1 MSRILS
7 AFAGAVVEAWAEL
20 RIHKTRVLLSL
31 IGVAIAV
38 AALTA
43 VVALTAIA
51 QQSSAEQFEREGG
64 RPATLMVSL
73 YAKGTQPLDLA
84 VVDAVVQDVRDRYKI
99 SWDSPNAYSNAR
111 VQLIDGVTDISLQL
125 VGEDYAT
132 MHRTL
137 LDQGEW
143 FTDRDAQRLAPAIVV
158 NEAMWQRMGQPS
170 LESNPVIEM
179 VSPNKVTA
187 VVIGIVPARY
197 PEEMAAGFMLYEPFV
212 TDLDPA
218 QAAMISPQWEFWVP
232 EELAVDLQ
240 TSITSLATAKLGEQ
254 FQADVFRSDYAANG
268 MDPFEPIRLVAGG
281 IALLVL
287 FLGALSLVNISL
299 VTIRQRIREI
309 GIRRSFGATAG
320 RVFFAVMMESVVATL
335 AAGIVGVFAAVLLV
349 RSPVVL
355 TAIAPGIIDIPAF
368 PVEAALVGLACAT
381 IVGALAGLL
390 PALVAVRVK
399 VIDAIR
405 Y

>member
-64 RPATLMVSL
+64 RPATLMVSV

-84 VVDAVVQDVRDRYKI
+84 IVDAVVQDVRDRYKI

-111 VQLIDGVTDISLQL
+111 VQLIDGVTDVSLQL

-197 PEEMAAGFMLYEPFV
+197 PEEGAAGFMLYEPFV

-232 EELAVDLQ
+232 EELALDLQ
-240 TSITSLATAKLGEQ
+240 ASITSLATAKLGDQ

-368 PVEAALVGLACAT
+368 PVEAALVGLASAT
-381 IVGALAGLL
+381 VVGALAGLL

>member
-111 VQLIDGVTDISLQL
+111 VQLIDGVTDVSLQL

-137 LDQGEW
+137 LDQGVW

-232 EELAVDLQ
+232 EELALDLQ
-240 TSITSLATAKLGEQ
+240 ASITSLATAKLGDQ

-368 PVEAALVGLACAT
+368 PVEAALVGLASAT

>member
-84 VVDAVVQDVRDRYKI
+84 IVDAVVQDVRDRYKI

-111 VQLIDGVTDISLQL
+111 VQLIDGVTDVSLQL

-137 LDQGEW
+137 LDQGVW

-197 PEEMAAGFMLYEPFV
+197 PEEGAAGFMLYEPFV

-232 EELAVDLQ
+232 EELALDLQ
-240 TSITSLATAKLGEQ
+240 TSITSLATSKLGDQ

-368 PVEAALVGLACAT
+368 PVEAALVGLASAT

>member
-111 VQLIDGVTDISLQL
+111 VQLIDGVTDVSLQL

-368 PVEAALVGLACAT
+368 PVEAALVGLASAT
-381 IVGALAGLL
+381 VVGALAGLL

>member
-84 VVDAVVQDVRDRYKI
+84 IVDAVVQDVRDRYKI

-111 VQLIDGVTDISLQL
+111 VQLIDGVTDVSLQL

-137 LDQGEW
+137 LDQGVW

-197 PEEMAAGFMLYEPFV
+197 PEEGAAGFMLYEPFV

-232 EELAVDLQ
+232 EELALDLQ
-240 TSITSLATAKLGEQ
+240 ASITSLATAKLGDQ

-368 PVEAALVGLACAT
+368 PVEAALVGLASAT